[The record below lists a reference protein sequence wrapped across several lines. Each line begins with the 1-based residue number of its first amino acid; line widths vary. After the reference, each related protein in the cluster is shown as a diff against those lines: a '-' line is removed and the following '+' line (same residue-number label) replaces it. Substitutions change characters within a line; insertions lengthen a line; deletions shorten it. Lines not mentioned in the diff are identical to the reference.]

1 MIDWSACLDQATPGV
16 VAGTLLRLVEGQ
28 AQVATARLVSTL
40 DRQGLLEEMLEN
52 SKPPL
57 PTQADGLHYLLASPF
72 RYPPLKHGSRFGR
85 RHEPSLFYGALETT
99 TLLAEAAYYRFIF
112 WHGMT
117 VPPPRRLLT
126 QHTLFAAAYRADPG
140 LRLHAP
146 PFAAHR
152 EVLAHPADYSHSQA
166 LGALLRERGVAGFEY
181 VSARDPAGGINV
193 ALFTPAAF
201 GAGRPLFQE
210 AWSCETD
217 TGRVAFRAHYG
228 KALFDFPIEL
238 FLLQGA
244 LPRPAVE

>member
-1 MIDWSACLDQATPGV
+1 MIDWNARLDEAGTGKV
-16 VAGTLLRLVEGQ
+16 SGTLLRLVEGQ
-28 AQVATARLVSTL
+28 SQVATAGLVSSL
-40 DRQGLLEEMLEN
+40 DRQGLLEEMLES

-57 PTQADGLHYLLASPF
+57 PPQADGLHYLLASPF

-85 RHEPSLFYGALETT
+85 RHEPSLFYGAQETT
-99 TLLAEAAYYRFIF
+99 TLLAEAAYYRFVF

-152 EVLAHPADYSHSQA
+152 EALAHPADYSHSQA
-166 LGALLRERGVAGFEY
+166 LGALMRERGVAGFEFF
-181 VSARDPAGGINV
+181 SARDPAGGINV

-217 TGRVAFRAHYG
+217 AGRVAFRAHYG
-228 KALFDFPIEL
+228 KALHVFPVDL
-238 FLLQGA
+238 FLVAGV
-244 LPRPAVE
+244 LPQPAAD